1 MDSIFT
7 TFANGAA
14 FMFMALMSAYF
25 FRRRRMSRINK
36 ILSWVLAVWAVV
48 LFKDMLYWTDAA
60 RASSFTYRLLLMV
73 DTLVTPFCAFYIF
86 ELLRPRSVGPLVV
99 VTHVFPFVAFV
110 VAFIVFRSETVYY
123 SLLVFE
129 VAYTLLCLS
138 KVVVDIR
145 RYNVTMLNYCSNLAG
160 RAVNWL
166 WLAIGILVCLV
177 GLWCVAWCVRS
188 FAYDIV
194 YYVIVMIFW
203 GVVGFFTLRHR
214 EMPSDALQDDAEPRL
229 LRRHEPCVD
238 VADLSFEAPLRK
250 LFDEEDVASSD
261 PNLTLNTLAIRL
273 GTNRSYLSR
282 YLNQSLGVTFYDFI
296 NSYRVYHAERLL
308 ADPRCALTLDQV
320 AEASGFSSISTF
332 RRAFAKKHGE
342 SPAAYRKDPGRQPPA
357 MAFFRTA

>member
-36 ILSWVLAVWAVV
+36 ILSWVLAVWSVI
-48 LFKDMLYWTDAA
+48 LFKDVLYWTDAA
-60 RASSFTYRLLLMV
+60 RASSFAYKLLLMV

-99 VTHVFPFVAFV
+99 VAHVFPFVAFV
-110 VAFIVFRSETVYY
+110 AAFIVFRSEAVYY

-145 RYNVTMLNYCSNLAG
+145 RYNVAMLNYCSNLAG

-194 YYVIVMIFW
+194 YYVILMVIW
-203 GVVGFFTLRHR
+203 GVVGFFTLRHS
-214 EMPSDALQDDAEPRL
+214 EMPSDVLQDDAEPCL
-229 LRRHEPCVD
+229 LRRHEPCAD

-273 GTNRSYLSR
+273 GTNRSYLSS

-308 ADPRCALTLDQV
+308 ADPQCALTLDQV

-332 RRAFAKKHGE
+332 RRAFAKKHHE
-342 SPAAYRKDPGRQPPA
+342 SPAAYRKNPGRRPPTL
-357 MAFFRTA
+357 AFFRTA